1 MEFLGKK
8 YKLYNSE
15 NFDEFMKALGV
26 GLMTRKM
33 GSTVSPVVE
42 LTEDNGLYTLKTTS
56 TFKNSEIKFKLG
68 EEFDEE
74 TVDGRKVKSV
84 CTLEGNKLIQM
95 QKGEKQSTIEREFTA
110 AEMKAIMKVDDIVC
124 TRVYK
129 VQ

>member
-1 MEFLGKK
+1 
-8 YKLYNSE
+8 
-15 NFDEFMKALGV
+15 
-26 GLMTRKM
+26 M

-110 AEMKAIMKVDDIVC
+110 AEMKAVRMITK
-124 TRVYK
+124 K
-129 VQ
+129 E